1 MVPKKLDEELEA
13 AVSEAPV
20 DGENQDN
27 QQRVP
32 EAEIPPSQPRSPE
45 VTEETPQPE
54 EAAGQDIPKDPPLP
68 PPSITER
75 KIKERLRR
83 IFTPHADGSYKVPLE
98 MVEEYKCLERRGKI
112 MALFEKVGF
121 DSDRGCQ
128 KMVVETLPDFKLP
141 VFHNASFSVGKYSR
155 RRFFFLGPFFL
166 TPKKAALKSSK
177 LV

>member
-141 VFHNASFSVGKYSR
+141 VFHNASFQCWKVLQKKV
-155 RRFFFLGPFFL
+155 FFG
-166 TPKKAALKSSK
+166 ALLFNPQKGSLK
-177 LV
+177 I